1 MQLVFTKSQI
11 QRMANIF
18 DNAGQVCLATAVLTP
33 LISNIERGKLIV
45 VLLGL
50 LATIALWWLSL
61 KFERIASM
69 L

>member
-33 LISNIERGKLIV
+33 LISNVERGKLIV
-45 VLLGL
+45 V
-50 LATIALWWLSL
+50 II
-61 KFERIASM
+61 KI
-69 L
+69 